1 VIHIENVSKSYDM
14 GRVQVEA
21 LRGIDLHIKRGEYAA
36 ILGPSGSGKSTLMHI
51 LGCLDTPTT
60 GHYRLDGSPVE
71 KLKRNELAQV
81 RSEKIGFVFQS
92 FNLLAHATAEG
103 NVELPLIYNGT
114 RRRQRRQRAAELLE
128 RVGLGHRREH
138 KPSELSGGQRQ
149 RVALA
154 RALAADPDLIL
165 ADEPTGNLD
174 TASGE
179 EVVALFEELV
189 AEGRTVII
197 VTHDIEIA
205 QRARRIIRLRDGL
218 IEEDTAT
225 RAA

>member
-1 VIHIENVSKSYDM
+1 M

-197 VTHDIEIA
+197 VTHDVEIA

>member
-21 LRGIDLHIKRGEYAA
+21 LRGIDLHIQRGEYAA

-71 KLKRNELAQV
+71 KLKRNELARV

-114 RRRQRRQRAAELLE
+114 AVSAASA
-128 RVGLGHRREH
+128 
-138 KPSELSGGQRQ
+138 PPNCWSGS
-149 RVALA
+149 AWA
-154 RALAADPDLIL
+154 IAANTNPMNSP
-165 ADEPTGNLD
+165 A
-174 TASGE
+174 AS
-179 EVVALFEELV
+179 AS
-189 AEGRTVII
+189 AWP
-197 VTHDIEIA
+197 
-205 QRARRIIRLRDGL
+205 
-218 IEEDTAT
+218 
-225 RAA
+225 

>member
-1 VIHIENVSKSYDM
+1 M

>member
-1 VIHIENVSKSYDM
+1 M

-21 LRGIDLHIKRGEYAA
+21 LRGIDLHIQRGEYAA

-71 KLKRNELAQV
+71 KLKRNELARV

-114 RRRQRRQRAAELLE
+114 RRSQRRQRAAELLE

-138 KPSELSGGQRQ
+138 KPNELSGGQRQ

-154 RALAADPDLIL
+154 RALAANPDLIL

-197 VTHDIEIA
+197 VTHDVEIA

-218 IEEDTAT
+218 IEEDTANQ
-225 RAA
+225 AA

>member
-1 VIHIENVSKSYDM
+1 M

-21 LRGIDLHIKRGEYAA
+21 LRGIDLHIQRGEYAA

-71 KLKRNELAQV
+71 KLKRNELARV

-114 RRRQRRQRAAELLE
+114 RRSQRRQRAAELLE

-197 VTHDIEIA
+197 VTHDVEIA

-218 IEEDTAT
+218 IEEDTANQ
-225 RAA
+225 AA